1 MLHILNTISGD
12 NRHKPT
18 KPIGT
23 AYAILYNASD
33 MNTLADKLPKSLNLN
48 DANLAK
54 LNRVFP
60 PLITVII
67 IIACSYTLSQIT
79 WSFIP
84 GEDSSAPSRLQ
95 AKKTSIQTPKNYN
108 EITAAHIFGTFQQ
121 STTNTQQTVAP
132 ETRLNLILKGVLAT
146 TPIEYGSAIISKGK
160 NGKEDTYAP
169 GDKVSSATVKEI
181 YADRVILERAGKLET
196 LRMPKDN
203 SSNLITNSPSS
214 AISTKHSSPGA
225 VLSDIRSQILKNPT
239 SFGKYAIPIPYNENG
254 RLRGYRLQPQGDR
267 SLFDKVGLDPNDVIV
282 AVNGVELNNPTKGLK
297 ALRALRR
304 AKSIDLTVLR
314 NGAELPLH
322 FDVP

>member
-1 MLHILNTISGD
+1 
-12 NRHKPT
+12 
-18 KPIGT
+18 
-23 AYAILYNASD
+23 
-33 MNTLADKLPKSLNLN
+33 MNTLADKLPKTLNLN
-48 DANLAK
+48 EADLAK
-54 LNRVFP
+54 LNRVLPALF
-60 PLITVII
+60 TVIL
-67 IIACSYTLSQIT
+67 IIACSYTLSKIT
-79 WSFIP
+79 WSLIP
-84 GEDSSAPSRLQ
+84 GDESSVPSSFQPKTGIQQ
-95 AKKTSIQTPKNYN
+95 ASRNYN
-108 EITAAHIFGTFQQ
+108 EITDAHLFGIFQQ
-121 STTNTQQTVAP
+121 STSNVKQTVAP
-132 ETRLNLILKGVLAT
+132 ETRLNLQLKGVLAT
-146 TPIEYGSAIISKGK
+146 TPMEYGSAIISKGK
-160 NGKEDTYAP
+160 NGNEDTYAP
-169 GDKVSSATVKEI
+169 GDKVSGATVKEI

-203 SSNLITNSPSS
+203 SSSLITSSARTSPS
-214 AISTKHSSPGA
+214 IRGSSPGA

-297 ALRALRR
+297 ALRSLQR

>member
-1 MLHILNTISGD
+1 
-12 NRHKPT
+12 
-18 KPIGT
+18 
-23 AYAILYNASD
+23 
-33 MNTLADKLPKSLNLN
+33 MNTLADKLPKTLNLN
-48 DANLAK
+48 EADLAR
-54 LNRVFP
+54 LNRVLP
-60 PLITVII
+60 PFFTII
-67 IIACSYTLSQIT
+67 LIIACSYTLSQIT
-79 WSFIP
+79 WSLIP
-84 GEDSSAPSRLQ
+84 GDESSASGSYQPKKGVKQ
-95 AKKTSIQTPKNYN
+95 APKNYN
-108 EITAAHIFGTFQQ
+108 EITDAHLFGIFQQ
-121 STTNTQQTVAP
+121 GAANTKQTVAP
-132 ETRLNLILKGVLAT
+132 ETRLNLVLKGVLAT

-160 NGKEDTYAP
+160 NGKEDTYTP

-203 SSNLITNSPSS
+203 NANMITSS
-214 AISTKHSSPGA
+214 AGSAPTIKASTPGA

-267 SLFDKVGLDPNDVIV
+267 SLFDKVGLDPNDVII

-297 ALRALRR
+297 ALRALQR

>member
-1 MLHILNTISGD
+1 
-12 NRHKPT
+12 
-18 KPIGT
+18 
-23 AYAILYNASD
+23 

-48 DANLAK
+48 EANLAK
-54 LNRVFP
+54 LNRVLP
-60 PLITVII
+60 PLFTVIL

-79 WSFIP
+79 WSLIP
-84 GEDSSAPSRLQ
+84 GEETAVPARFQ
-95 AKKTSIQTPKNYN
+95 VKQGTRQTPKNYN
-108 EITAAHIFGTFQQ
+108 EITDAHLFGTFQQ
-121 STTNTQQTVAP
+121 STSSIKQTVAP
-132 ETRLNLILKGVLAT
+132 ETRLNLVLKGVLAT
-146 TPIEYGSAIISKGK
+146 TPMEYGSAIISKGK

-203 SSNLITNSPSS
+203 SGSLIKPSPG
-214 AISTKHSSPGA
+214 STQSVKASTPGA

-297 ALRALRR
+297 ALRSLQR

-314 NGAELPLH
+314 NGAEMPLH